1 MPNVAYTLEGRP
13 VGQAREGVFSGNG
26 NGLLHICDEL
36 PLDLFSLQ
44 VSFVSGTVT
53 TWTVTLQGMVNDN
66 DWGTLIVHDETT
78 PGIGKIIVPT
88 LRTPVKQVRV
98 LIADLTGTDPVI
110 NVAWIGRTF
119 I

>member
-1 MPNVAYTLEGRP
+1 MPNVAYTIEGRP
-13 VGQAREGVFSGNG
+13 VGHAREGDFSGNG
-26 NGLLHICDEL
+26 NGLLHVCDEL

-53 TWTVTLQGMVNDN
+53 TWTVTLEGMVNDLN
-66 DWGTLIVHDETT
+66 WGTLIVHDNTT

-88 LRTPVKQVRV
+88 LRIPVKQVRV
-98 LIADLTGTDPVI
+98 LIEDLTGTNPVI